1 MRKQSARETDASAR
15 NAGMLKVLLLVVFFI
30 LFGPIVLLAIPIYA
44 ILWVVLRPFRAGASV
59 LRFLKNVILLPFRI
73 VAKILP

>member
-1 MRKQSARETDASAR
+1 MRKQSARETDANAR
-15 NAGMLKVLLLVVFFI
+15 NAGMLKILLLVVFFI

>member
-1 MRKQSARETDASAR
+1 MAKV
-15 NAGMLKVLLLVVFFI
+15 VLLIVFYI

-73 VAKILP
+73 VARIVS

>member
-1 MRKQSARETDASAR
+1 MRKQSARETDANAR
-15 NAGMLKVLLLVVFFI
+15 NAGKLKILLLVVFFI